1 MIVAWRSLEPGGR
14 REYFFKLAVQQ
25 IKNWEKKIN
34 KIRSPYLKKN
44 LFFSDEILSARVF
57 QLGGRSNGYA
67 YKILSRILPWNYK
80 NMQTKFKN
88 SIKLFFFKQHW
99 NRQQDS
105 MTTQVRSFASG
116 LVCLKH
122 RILLKKWAD
131 DRRCKVSLFNYY
143 EFGNHVNR
151 RVLTF
156 LF

>member
-14 REYFFKLAVQQ
+14 REYFFKLAVQL
-25 IKNWEKKIN
+25 IKNWGKKIN

-44 LFFSDEILSARVF
+44 LFFSDKILSARVF
-57 QLGGRSNGYA
+57 QLGGRSHGYA

-88 SIKLFFFKQHW
+88 SIKLFFLNSIEIGNKTVWQL
-99 NRQQDS
+99 RY
-105 MTTQVRSFASG
+105 G